1 MCVLLPTVVKYR
13 YKNVHWSQDSIFS
26 VLVLRRCPGFEIHR
40 DISRQRLILSQLSS
54 IIIMLQRCVISL
66 RHRIVSYDSCVE
78 QQQYNFLT
86 CNYHYCEYHK
96 QHLHYWH
103 SVTATYSQYWS
114 WSQRVLPWSPLHY
127 LIHIFYSTK
136 SS

>member
-1 MCVLLPTVVKYR
+1 MCIGLKTAFLVSWSCAAVLALR
-13 YKNVHWSQDSIFS
+13 YIET
-26 VLVLRRCPGFEIHR
+26 L
-40 DISRQRLILSQLSS
+40 SRQRLILSQLSS